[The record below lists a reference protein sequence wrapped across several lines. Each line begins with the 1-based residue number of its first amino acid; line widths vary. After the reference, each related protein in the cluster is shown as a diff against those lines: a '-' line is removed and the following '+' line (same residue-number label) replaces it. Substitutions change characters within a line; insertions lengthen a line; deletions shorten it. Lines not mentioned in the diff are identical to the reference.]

1 MKTATRYAP
10 TTKTAASFSIA
21 NFIGSGLPGIIEP
34 PAPWTE
40 WSAEGKAFFRRM
52 PSGSKV
58 DWGAVIRRGIES
70 DELDYKAAQN
80 WRDLDRREKAK
91 FTRHCIA
98 FANTKGGY
106 IVVGVGEDK
115 AGKPAVMTGLTDEQL
130 KSFDPTDVGNYINRR
145 VDPPIDFEIVKPKV
159 GTKRYVIFVVK
170 RFKELPH
177 VCTGAVDGELQLGC
191 FYIRTQD
198 ASSRVAYR
206 AGEIHDLV
214 QRALRNQREILGRM
228 IRGLL
233 YEKGV
238 RPEPIAESQF
248 NEELRHAWSFLQRSA
263 KSEFLGPVF
272 EISVS
277 PPSFTKKA
285 FSLAEIQGAVTESLI
300 SFHTNPLFFVD
311 NDEETYFTNVSLR
324 SLSPEKKVYFQA
336 FRSGLFHFVQGIP
349 KKKEL
354 DIGLLLKLMCG
365 SFSFI
370 SNYYGVL
377 GYEDEVVS
385 ISVRLTGMDGRRL
398 LFLDHGAKKPYVCR
412 IPEILT
418 ELKRS
423 AADLAAGLE
432 EHTVHTFRNI
442 LYCFNV
448 PEGRHANIKNL
459 VSEYLGRR
467 V

>member
-1 MKTATRYAP
+1 
-10 TTKTAASFSIA
+10 
-21 NFIGSGLPGIIEP
+21 
-34 PAPWTE
+34 
-40 WSAEGKAFFRRM
+40 M

-58 DWGAVIRRGIES
+58 DWAAVVRRGIES

-80 WRDLDRREKAK
+80 WRELDRRKKAK

-115 AGKPAVMTGLTDEQL
+115 AGKPALFTGLTDEQL

-159 GTKRYVIFVVK
+159 GTKRYVIFVVR

-248 NEELRHAWSFLQRSA
+248 NEELRHAWRFLQRSA
-263 KSEFLGPVF
+263 KTEFSGPFF
-272 EISVS
+272 EISAA

-285 FSLAEIQGAVTESLI
+285 FSLSEVQGAVTGSLI
-300 SFHTNPLFFVD
+300 SFHARPLFSVD

-324 SLSPEKKVYFQA
+324 SLSGARRVYFQA
-336 FRSGLFHFVQGIP
+336 FRSGLFHFVQGLH
-349 KKKEL
+349 KKREM
-354 DIGLLLKLMCG
+354 DIGPLLELLCG
-365 SFSFI
+365 TFFFV
-370 SNYYGVL
+370 SNYYSAL
-377 GYEDEVVS
+377 GYEDEVLSVS
-385 ISVRLTGMDGRRL
+385 LRLTGMDGKRL
-398 LFLDHGAKKPYVCR
+398 WFGDGGAKKPYVCR
-412 IPEILT
+412 IPEIQT

-423 AADLAAGLE
+423 AADLVAGLG
-432 EHTVHTFRNI
+432 EHTVHAFQNI

-448 PEGRHANIKNL
+448 PEGRHGDVKKM
-459 VSEYLGRR
+459 VSEYFARR